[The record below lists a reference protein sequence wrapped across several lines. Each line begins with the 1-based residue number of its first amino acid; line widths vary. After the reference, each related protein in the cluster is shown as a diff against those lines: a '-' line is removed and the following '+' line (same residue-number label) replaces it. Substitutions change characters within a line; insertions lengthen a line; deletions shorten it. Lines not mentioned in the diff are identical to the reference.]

1 MDNKR
6 PLIIAGTCFI
16 VSILLIWGYTTVKRK
31 EMTSGFGEEVDVVVA
46 AAAPAGYDHIPEYM
60 ILRPE
65 MLKTVRV
72 FKKFR
77 QPQTV
82 STPEEVIG
90 KAAYVPIYINEQI
103 TLTKLVHSDG
113 KPVLDRQVE
122 RKMRAVTIQIAPHTG
137 VGRLIRPGNRV
148 DILGIVNYDQNGST
162 QFEAKT
168 MFQNVLVLATGKNV
182 QNSIPTRVNREAL
195 SAIEEKFEQSKRKD
209 LYNTTI
215 DPTTTSRPDDN
226 YATITVQLSTE
237 DAEKMLFLQHTIGD
251 SKIFFTLRNSADMTV
266 ARLDTTI
273 LDQVLGPDSDYGRSK
288 IKPLPINP
296 AKPKFYD
303 SRGGQPVPIY

>member
-1 MDNKR
+1 MESKR
-6 PLIIAGTCFI
+6 PIFIAGTCFI
-16 VSILLIWGYTTVKRK
+16 VSLLLIWGYTTVKRK
-31 EMTSGFGEEVDVVVA
+31 EMTSAFGEEVDVVVA
-46 AAAPAGYDHIPEYM
+46 AEGIPEYA
-60 ILRPE
+60 IIRPE
-65 MLKTVRV
+65 MLKTARV
-72 FKKFR
+72 FKRYR

-82 STPEEVIG
+82 NTIEEVIG
-90 KAAYVPIYINEQI
+90 KASYVPIYRDEQV

-113 KPVLDRQVE
+113 KPVLDKQVE

-148 DILGIVNYDQNGST
+148 DIMGIVSYDQSGAT

-182 QNSIPTRVNREAL
+182 QNSIPTRVNRNVL
-195 SAIEEKFEQSKRKD
+195 SAIEATFEEQRRKD

-215 DPTTTSRPDDN
+215 DPATTSRPDDN
-226 YATITVQLSTE
+226 YGTITVQLSTE

-251 SKIFFTLRNSADMTV
+251 SKIFFTLRNSSDTNV
-266 ARLDTTI
+266 AKLETTI

-288 IKPLPINP
+288 IRLPPSNP
-296 AKPKFYD
+296 PKPKFYD